1 MAKALNFLTAGLCG
15 LAVAAS
21 APARAEVTTRTDAG
35 FVVRVTAE
43 VAASPADAW
52 KAFTTPS
59 LWWNPQHTFSGE
71 AANLSMDPSANGCFC
86 EKLPVPKG
94 APATQKPGSVMHMRV
109 VYAEPY
115 RALRLLGGL
124 GPLQSEAV
132 NGTMTVTFK
141 PVDGSGGKTTR
152 ILWEYVVGGF
162 MRYKTETISGAVDK
176 VLAEQIAGLSRLIG
190 PAAESAQAPADFRLP
205 IAPVTSPAT
214 TEATAAQVRAAADN
228 AAAARI
234 IDDGRAAVGNEP
246 RGRVLTGQGEEGQE
260 AASPSS
266 GQLQADGPEQTV
278 PGDTSI
284 VELPLEPSAAA
295 GADVSVAP
303 SGSTMEADVSAGA
316 PQPSKDEISP
326 DTEVTLRKL
335 FGKKKRSEPSQ

>member
-1 MAKALNFLTAGLCG
+1 MAKALKFLTAGLYG
-15 LAVAAS
+15 LAVVAS
-21 APARAEVTTRTDAG
+21 APAHAEVTTRTDAG

-71 AANLSMDPSANGCFC
+71 AVNLTMDPSANGCFC

-94 APATQKPGSVMHMRV
+94 APVTQKPGSVMHMRV

-115 RALRLLGGL
+115 RALRLVGGL

-141 PVDGSGGKTTR
+141 PVDGSGGKATR

-176 VLAEQIAGLSRLIG
+176 VLAEQIAGLTKLLG
-190 PAAESAQAPADFRLP
+190 PAVVPQGPALAAPEAAPDTKGLDKKAPDAGASEPQAELPADPAILKQEPVSEDAPTYTPDPTKDDAAAAESVKSALDGLFKKKEDRLP
-205 IAPVTSPAT
+205 P
-214 TEATAAQVRAAADN
+214 
-228 AAAARI
+228 
-234 IDDGRAAVGNEP
+234 GR
-246 RGRVLTGQGEEGQE
+246 
-260 AASPSS
+260 
-266 GQLQADGPEQTV
+266 
-278 PGDTSI
+278 
-284 VELPLEPSAAA
+284 
-295 GADVSVAP
+295 
-303 SGSTMEADVSAGA
+303 
-316 PQPSKDEISP
+316 
-326 DTEVTLRKL
+326 
-335 FGKKKRSEPSQ
+335 

>member
-21 APARAEVTTRTDAG
+21 APARAEVMARTDAG

-71 AANLSMDPSANGCFC
+71 AVNLTMDPSANGCFC

-109 VYAEPY
+109 AYAEPY

-190 PAAESAQAPADFRLP
+190 PAVVSQPPAAAVPEAMPEAREVEAMAPE
-205 IAPVTSPAT
+205 APSEPAT
-214 TEATAAQVRAAADN
+214 MQQEPVGEDAPTYTPDPTRDD
-228 AAAARI
+228 AAAAESVKSALDGLFKKNK
-234 IDDGRAAVGNEP
+234 DDRLPPGR
-246 RGRVLTGQGEEGQE
+246 
-260 AASPSS
+260 
-266 GQLQADGPEQTV
+266 
-278 PGDTSI
+278 
-284 VELPLEPSAAA
+284 
-295 GADVSVAP
+295 
-303 SGSTMEADVSAGA
+303 
-316 PQPSKDEISP
+316 
-326 DTEVTLRKL
+326 
-335 FGKKKRSEPSQ
+335 

>member
-1 MAKALNFLTAGLCG
+1 MAKVLKFLTAGLGG
-15 LAVAAS
+15 LAVVAS

-71 AANLSMDPSANGCFC
+71 SVNLAMDPSANGCFC

-115 RALRLLGGL
+115 RALRLVGGL

-176 VLAEQIAGLSRLIG
+176 VLTEQIAGLSKLIG
-190 PAAESAQAPADFRLP
+190 PAVMQAAPAAVVP
-205 IAPVTSPAT
+205 
-214 TEATAAQVRAAADN
+214 EATPEPKVPDAASEPPAMKQEPVGEDAPTYTPDPNRDD
-228 AAAARI
+228 AAAAESVKSAL
-234 IDDGRAAVGNEP
+234 DG
-246 RGRVLTGQGEEGQE
+246 
-260 AASPSS
+260 
-266 GQLQADGPEQTV
+266 
-278 PGDTSI
+278 
-284 VELPLEPSAAA
+284 
-295 GADVSVAP
+295 
-303 SGSTMEADVSAGA
+303 
-316 PQPSKDEISP
+316 
-326 DTEVTLRKL
+326 L
-335 FGKKKRSEPSQ
+335 FKKKVEDDRLPPGR